1 LTTRLIVVQ
10 PPGSEGNGTMG
21 KIDAPYLIWRRNKSG
36 TSRHYFCPRQDDRKH
51 GWATVRLHDALGVPI
66 RDPIKAA
73 ETCKAVAAIYTAWRK
88 GVPGMGPHLID
99 KLGRVVAELEHE
111 AEAKDKGKRKG
122 REPAEQKV
130 YRPGQI
136 GAMVAAYKA
145 HDVYTSLADKTQ
157 LEYRVYLEKFV
168 EKFGETYWR
177 RLAPGSLR
185 SWLREYGAA
194 NGWAG
199 MHSLYRT
206 IRAFFGKVRLCY
218 DRVDHPGFVPPKENP
233 AAELDLGLPKPN
245 LILWPRAA
253 IDAFVSIADESG
265 HTSIGDAIV
274 MMGWLGVRKQ
284 DWLSWS
290 ADVFDRDLL
299 AFRQEKTSNPLVLP
313 WRLVPALVQRVAAA
327 RERRQSNGVAATTFF
342 HDAAGRPWKDANAFR
357 DAFNELRDLL
367 ARKHPSFETRYYV
380 GLDPEDPLRLPAKKL
395 TVRTMRHTCITVNHD
410 AGVPRE
416 LIRAITGH
424 ELDTIDQ
431 VLKCYAAVTADQAAA
446 ALNIRL
452 AYEAEGR
459 RA

>member
-1 LTTRLIVVQ
+1 LKIVQAPQ
-10 PPGSEGNGTMG
+10 PGENGTMG
-21 KIDAPYLIWRRNKSG
+21 KIDAPYLVWRLNKDGS
-36 TSRHYFCPRQDDRKH
+36 SRHYFCPRQDDRKH
-51 GWATVRLHDALGVPI
+51 GWATVRLHDARGVPI

-73 ETCKAVAAIYTAWRK
+73 EACRAVAAIYTAWRK
-88 GVPGMGPHLID
+88 GAPSMGPHLID
-99 KLGRVVAELEHE
+99 KLGRVVADLERE
-111 AEAKDKGKRKG
+111 PQGKDGSKRK
-122 REPAEQKV
+122 EQELAGQKI

-136 GAMVAAYKA
+136 GAMVADYKA

-157 LEYRVYLEKFV
+157 LEYRVYLDKFV
-168 EKFGETYWR
+168 DKFGETHWR

-185 SWLREYGAA
+185 SWLREYGSA

-218 DRVDHPGFVPPKENP
+218 DSVDHAGFVRPKENP

-284 DWLSWS
+284 DWLCWA

-313 WRLVPALVQRVAAA
+313 WRMVPALVQRVAAA
-327 RERRQSNGVAATTFF
+327 RERRQAKGVAATTFF
-342 HDAAGRPWKDANAFR
+342 HDLAGRPWKDADAFR
-357 DAFNELRDLL
+357 DAFNELRDRL
-367 ARKHPSFETRYYV
+367 AKKHESFQTRYYV
-380 GLDPEDPLRLPAKKL
+380 GLDPQDALRLPTKKL
-395 TVRTMRHTCITVNHD
+395 TMRTMRHTCITLNHD

-459 RA
+459 SA